1 MKKIVEWIYLAL
13 VRLLQRALLKAV
25 IESLYPHKMRGISYT
40 AERVFVASHEG
51 AMLLGVCLLFPLFT
65 IWPVQSNQTF
75 TIWPVQ
81 SNQTFTIWPVQSNQ
95 NLLYGQYR
103 VTKHLLYGQY
113 RVTKHFSVINMF
125 SSARST
131 KKTAREHKHTFP
143 PRELA

>member
-81 SNQTFTIWPVQSNQ
+81 SNQTFLCN
-95 NLLYGQYR
+95 
-103 VTKHLLYGQY
+103 
-113 RVTKHFSVINMF
+113 
-125 SSARST
+125 
-131 KKTAREHKHTFP
+131 
-143 PRELA
+143 